1 MILLNRLLIAISLIT
16 CYLLANPTYAT
27 PLQGYVSNPPQLCIQ
42 RPKLDPHGK
51 PLIGHASQAKLRGL
65 IGITFNPATGEIEY
79 VYPDSKI
86 NKFNVKAG
94 DFILRVEKEDFRPCI
109 MPSVTTYPMGFIL
122 LMTIRQAG
130 GKIITIPVELEDY
143 RRFTSGDS

>member
-1 MILLNRLLIAISLIT
+1 MHKLIAINSIFIS
-16 CYLLANPTYAT
+16 YLLANPVYAT
-27 PLQGYVSNPPQLCIQ
+27 PLQGYVSNPPLLCKQ
-42 RPKLDPHGK
+42 HPALDKRGK
-51 PLIGHASQAKLRGL
+51 PLCGHASHTNLRGL

-94 DFILRVEKEDFRPCI
+94 DLILKIEKEQFRPCI
-109 MPSVTTYPMGFIL
+109 MPSVTAYPMGFIL

-143 RRFTSGDS
+143 RKFTNGGS